1 MSNKDRIYFNR
12 EEYNKLMQII
22 NDNKNSKD
30 EEIRQR
36 AEQLSEKF
44 EKYIHLYEKQTEGKT
59 EQGVIFI
66 AYSNELKWLVQEC
79 MYLVNKKAKI
89 DERTGIEYHLEG
101 DYYIPN
107 IIMPKQE
114 KITLNKYG
122 RMRLDYLKENK
133 KAEYSIMLMDGT
145 LNNHLKE
152 IQETA
157 TERVEQIIKQL
168 KAKSN
173 LTENMKNTDI
183 LYWVG
188 MMNNFKNQAEEI
200 IFNELIYV

>member
-1 MSNKDRIYFNR
+1 M
-12 EEYNKLMQII
+12 
-22 NDNKNSKD
+22 NS
-30 EEIRQR
+30 E
-36 AEQLSEKF
+36 LP
-44 EKYIHLYEKQTEGKT
+44 KT
-59 EQGVIFI
+59 
-66 AYSNELKWLVQEC
+66 
-79 MYLVNKKAKI
+79 KI
-89 DERTGIEYHLEG
+89 DEITGIEYQLEG

-107 IIMPKQE
+107 LVMPEQE

-122 RMRLDYLKENK
+122 RMRLNYLKENK

-145 LNNHLKE
+145 LNSHLKE

-157 TERVEQIIKQL
+157 TNRIEQIVKQL

-173 LTENMKNTDI
+173 LTEDMKNTDM

-200 IFNELIYV
+200 VFNELIYV

>member
-1 MSNKDRIYFNR
+1 M
-12 EEYNKLMQII
+12 
-22 NDNKNSKD
+22 NS
-30 EEIRQR
+30 E
-36 AEQLSEKF
+36 LP
-44 EKYIHLYEKQTEGKT
+44 KT
-59 EQGVIFI
+59 
-66 AYSNELKWLVQEC
+66 
-79 MYLVNKKAKI
+79 KI

-107 IIMPKQE
+107 LVIPEQE

-122 RMRLDYLKENK
+122 RMRLNYLKGHK
-133 KAEYSIMLMDGT
+133 KAEYTIMLMDGT
-145 LNNHLKE
+145 LNSYLKE

-168 KAKSN
+168 KEKSK
-173 LTENMKNTDI
+173 LTEEMKNTDM

-200 IFNELIYV
+200 VFNELIYV